1 MSLLPFL
8 FLSIRTYRASTPSL
22 EQACKRTAQHCAAIM
37 HARSADDSVHCPDDQ
52 INQEPIMNEM
62 IDGYRVLAQDEETL
76 SLRKNP

>member
-1 MSLLPFL
+1 
-8 FLSIRTYRASTPSL
+8 
-22 EQACKRTAQHCAAIM
+22 M